1 MEDWRDKLGAL
12 KGLYPADEQTDS
24 ELPAENEP
32 TDEASPTLPRKQ
44 QKLRLGMERAGRGGK
59 TITLIRGFVGTD
71 DEIHALCKMLKQRCG
86 VGGSAKEGEII
97 IQGDHRTRLVE
108 LLKQEG
114 YTQTK

>member
-1 MEDWRDKLGAL
+1 MGAL

-24 ELPAENEP
+24 EQPAVSEP
-32 TDEASPTLPRKQ
+32 TDDSPTLPRKQ
-44 QKLRLGMERAGRGGK
+44 QKLRLAMERAGRGGK
-59 TITLIRGFVGTD
+59 TVTLIRGFVGTD

-86 VGGSAKEGEII
+86 VVGSAKEGEII
-97 IQGDHRTRLVE
+97 IQGDHRTRLVD

>member
-1 MEDWRDKLGAL
+1 MGAL
-12 KGLYPADEQTDS
+12 KGRYPADEQTDS
-24 ELPAENEP
+24 EQPAVNEP
-32 TDEASPTLPRKQ
+32 TDDSPTLPRKQ
-44 QKLRLGMERAGRGGK
+44 QKLRLAMERAGRGGK
-59 TITLIRGFVGTD
+59 TVTLIRGFVGTD